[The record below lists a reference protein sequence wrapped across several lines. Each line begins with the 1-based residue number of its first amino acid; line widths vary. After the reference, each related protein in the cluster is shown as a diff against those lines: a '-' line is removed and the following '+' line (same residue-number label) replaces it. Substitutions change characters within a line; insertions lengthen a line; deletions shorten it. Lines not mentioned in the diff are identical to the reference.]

1 MSSSAMSD
9 VRRRHRA
16 LRIAADSII
25 QSALQ
30 GSSLTYRLD
39 YEMQSNRVGETRVTF
54 HSEDRQTLATAVG
67 LLMTSDELHEKFVD
81 CVGCVDGRFDVVL
94 RARPGLAY

>member
-1 MSSSAMSD
+1 MSSSAMS
-9 VRRRHRA
+9 VARRRHRA
-16 LRIAADSII
+16 LRIAADSVI

-39 YEMQSNRVGETRVTF
+39 YEMQSNRVDENRVTF

-67 LLMTSDELHEKFVD
+67 LLLGSDELHEAFIVA
-81 CVGCVDGRFDVVL
+81 VHCVDGRFDVVL